1 MTADAP
7 EPTAGPDPVTR
18 LMLAEAGV
26 LGATVLVIDDA
37 GGELARAALDSG
49 ARVLA
54 HCDDLRD
61 EAALPPGVEVLD
73 WLEPTSAL
81 GEVDTVLWR
90 LPRSLDAVSEVCEI
104 LARACPAR
112 VRIVAGGR
120 DKHLT
125 PTMNPV
131 MARSFTHVRA
141 SLGRWKCR
149 VLHASGPIDR
159 EPTWPRRTRLTA
171 LGLDLVSSGAAF
183 ASGRLDAGTALL
195 ARHLPAGTG
204 LAVDAGCGTGVLAV
218 LLARQ
223 GWRVVASDVS
233 QAAVRATL
241 ATAAANGVA
250 DRVEVG
256 RWAGVRTEAHPVDL
270 VVSNPPFHRGAAK
283 DSAAAFEIVDGASAA
298 LAPGGELRL
307 VFNAHL
313 PYLPYARRVVG
324 PTRILAR
331 TRDYLVTCSTRS

>member
-1 MTADAP
+1 
-7 EPTAGPDPVTR
+7 
-18 LMLAEAGV
+18 
-26 LGATVLVIDDA
+26 
-37 GGELARAALDSG
+37 
-49 ARVLA
+49 
-54 HCDDLRD
+54 
-61 EAALPPGVEVLD
+61 
-73 WLEPTSAL
+73 
-81 GEVDTVLWR
+81 
-90 LPRSLDAVSEVCEI
+90 
-104 LARACPAR
+104 
-112 VRIVAGGR
+112 
-120 DKHLT
+120 
-125 PTMNPV
+125 MNPV
-131 MARSFTHVRA
+131 EIGEYDPYYCHDSFARGDTLYAAHIYDGFFSIVDVSDPAAPVLLGTKNTPSDFTHN
-141 SLGRWKCR
+141 
-149 VLHASGPIDR
+149 
-159 EPTWPRRTRLTA
+159 TW
-171 LGLDLVSSGAAF
+171 LDSSGDYLFTTDERTNAYVGAYDV
-183 ASGRLDAGTALL
+183 SDPTDIQLLDQLQTNPGS
-195 ARHLPAGTG
+195 
-204 LAVDAGCGTGVLAV
+204 DAIIHNTYWLNAVLAV